1 MVSIWP
7 FSKDEG
13 RGTSDDGVG
22 ALDDVIRF
30 FIKVEVIRSDSSV
43 DACLIEVTVDHGKE
57 GLALV
62 LDGGE
67 HEGLGVFGSQTGG
80 DIF

>member
-43 DACLIEVTVDHGKE
+43 DACLIEVTVDHGEE